1 MANMTLSVPDDFK
14 KKMDKFSW
22 LNWSDIARDAF
33 AKRMKQLELLER
45 LENDF
50 SKSELSD
57 KDCIELGR
65 KLREDIWKKYE

>member
-1 MANMTLSVPDDFK
+1 
-14 KKMDKFSW
+14 MDKFSW